1 MSAAARAP
9 FTGRK
14 FLWLMIGFFGLVIAV
29 NLVLAVEASRTFT
42 GLVVKNGYVASQ
54 DFNKGLAAGRTQAA
68 LGWQVDV
75 SDDAGRLTVR
85 ARGLDGE
92 PLDGHAATARL
103 ARPLDPESATVPLIA
118 AGPGRYAAVDAL
130 PPGLWDA
137 EIEIRQGARRYHL
150 VHRLHVQ

>member
-1 MSAAARAP
+1 MSHAPAAP

-29 NLVLAVEASRTFT
+29 NLVLAVQASRTFT
-42 GLVVKNGYVASQ
+42 GMVVKNGYVASQ

-68 LGWQVDV
+68 LGWQVEV
-75 SDDAGRLTVR
+75 SSDAGRLMVG
-85 ARGLDGE
+85 ARDAGGQPLEGLS
-92 PLDGHAATARL
+92 ATARL
-103 ARPLDPESATVPLIA
+103 ARPLDPEAATVPLNA
-118 AGPGRYAAVDAL
+118 TGPGQYAAMDSL